1 MKLLKIMLAGMVVMS
16 LALAQDDTQGGQ
28 PTGPPPC
35 DEWLNSDMAHDMNGD
50 GTVDENDCPQQG
62 PDPFQQAFMT
72 TMQNGGTP
80 DEAFEAVAAVFHQ
93 MEVECDDCD
102 MTEEEFQEEK
112 AEAKAAFDAVLANGG
127 TPEEAFHAAMEAGDE
142 GGDQGPPTCDVCG
155 YTFAGEGDHHGHC
168 DKCDFVFTS
177 DNDQHG
183 HCDQCDYIFSG
194 EGDQHGHCDK
204 CDHIWSG
211 DPEDHH
217 GHCDHEGCD
226 FVGNTNE
233 DWENHHHDDGGAG
246 DGGPDPVWEAFAG
259 ALEGG
264 ASPEDAFEAAAAVV
278 HDMEVGCDDCDMTEE
293 EFAEGKANAKAAF
306 DAALADG
313 KSPEEAFGA
322 ARSANDPPVPTNHWN
337 GNCAALCGGHGEYWL
352 DSDGD
357 GQPEDGPYA
366 TWDHDADGNPV
377 DCGCGGDEGEGEG
390 DEGDGDTHWADEAYQ
405 LQGSQDH
412 YDRVMGVSEEDR
424 ENEYNMIRD
433 ELGMDDESEGEG
445 EGEGGDHNDQGGGSQ
460 TCQFVDNDG
469 NQCGYVFTGTEAD
482 QDHHHN

>member
-1 MKLLKIMLAGMVVMS
+1 MKLIKIMLAGMVVMS
-16 LALAQDDTQGGQ
+16 FALAQDDTQGGQPTGPPPQGGQ

-80 DEAFEAVAAVFHQ
+80 DEAFEAVAALFHQ
-93 MEVECDDCD
+93 MEVECDDCE
-102 MTEEEFQEEK
+102 MTEEEFQEGK

-127 TPEEAFHAAMEAGDE
+127 TPEEAFHAGMETGNE

-183 HCDQCDYIFSG
+183 HCDQCDYIFGG

-246 DGGPDPVWEAFAG
+246 GQ
-259 ALEGG
+259 GG
-264 ASPEDAFEAAAAVV
+264 A
-278 HDMEVGCDDCDMTEE
+278 
-293 EFAEGKANAKAAF
+293 
-306 DAALADG
+306 
-313 KSPEEAFGA
+313 
-322 ARSANDPPVPTNHWN
+322 PTNHWD
-337 GNCAALCGGHGEYWL
+337 GNCAARCGGHGEYWL

-377 DCGCGGDEGEGEG
+377 DCGCGGD
-390 DEGDGDTHWADEAYQ
+390 DGDHD
-405 LQGSQDH
+405 GD
-412 YDRVMGVSEEDR
+412 
-424 ENEYNMIRD
+424 
-433 ELGMDDESEGEG
+433 EG
-445 EGEGGDHNDQGGGSQ
+445 EGEGGDHNDQGGGPQ

-469 NQCGYVFTGTEAD
+469 NQCSYVFTGTEAD

>member
-35 DEWLNSDMAHDMNGD
+35 DPNATYLEADPGPD
-50 GTVDENDCPQQG
+50 GGCANYNDCNSNGVYDAGEPCGDVGGQG
-62 PDPFQQAFMT
+62 PPQ
-72 TMQNGGTP
+72 
-80 DEAFEAVAAVFHQ
+80 
-93 MEVECDDCD
+93 
-102 MTEEEFQEEK
+102 
-112 AEAKAAFDAVLANGG
+112 
-127 TPEEAFHAAMEAGDE
+127 GD
-142 GGDQGPPTCDVCG
+142 DQGPPTCDVCG

-168 DKCDFVFTS
+168 DRCDFVFTS

-233 DWENHHHDDGGAG
+233 DWENHSHDDGGT
-246 DGGPDPVWEAFAG
+246 GGP
-259 ALEGG
+259 GG
-264 ASPEDAFEAAAAVV
+264 A
-278 HDMEVGCDDCDMTEE
+278 
-293 EFAEGKANAKAAF
+293 
-306 DAALADG
+306 
-313 KSPEEAFGA
+313 
-322 ARSANDPPVPTNHWN
+322 PTNHWD
-337 GNCAALCGGHGEYWL
+337 GNCAAMCGGHGEYWL

-377 DCGCGGDEGEGEG
+377 DCGCGGDDGDHDG
-390 DEGDGDTHWADEAYQ
+390 DEGDHD
-405 LQGSQDH
+405 
-412 YDRVMGVSEEDR
+412 
-424 ENEYNMIRD
+424 
-433 ELGMDDESEGEG
+433 
-445 EGEGGDHNDQGGGSQ
+445 DQGGQCRYEGCDFVGSTDDDWRGHCDANPDHCRPQ
-460 TCQFVDNDG
+460 AGDTCGYGHDG
-469 NQCGYVFTGTEAD
+469 DEACDYVFTGDEGE
-482 QDHHHN
+482 DHHHCDHCGLAVNSGEEMHNHLEADHPNRPARDNCEALDRGLDSFINENGDAIAAWATNGDGSPACGHDDGNN

>member
-1 MKLLKIMLAGMVVMS
+1 MKLIKLMLAGMVVMS
-16 LALAQDDTQGGQ
+16 FALAQDDTQGGQ
-28 PTGPPPC
+28 ATGPPPC
-35 DEWLNSDMAHDMNGD
+35 DPNATYPVADPGPD
-50 GTVDENDCPQQG
+50 GGCANYNDC
-62 PDPFQQAFMT
+62 
-72 TMQNGGTP
+72 NGNG
-80 DEAFEAVAAVFHQ
+80 VY
-93 MEVECDDCD
+93 
-102 MTEEEFQEEK
+102 
-112 AEAKAAFDAVLANGG
+112 DAGEPCGDVGG
-127 TPEEAFHAAMEAGDE
+127 
-142 GGDQGPPTCDVCG
+142 QGPPTCDVCG

-168 DKCDFVFTS
+168 DRCDFVFTS

-233 DWENHHHDDGGAG
+233 DWENHSHDDGGT
-246 DGGPDPVWEAFAG
+246 GGP
-259 ALEGG
+259 GG
-264 ASPEDAFEAAAAVV
+264 A
-278 HDMEVGCDDCDMTEE
+278 
-293 EFAEGKANAKAAF
+293 
-306 DAALADG
+306 
-313 KSPEEAFGA
+313 
-322 ARSANDPPVPTNHWN
+322 PTNHWD
-337 GNCAALCGGHGEYWL
+337 GNCAAMCGGHGEYWL

-445 EGEGGDHNDQGGGSQ
+445 GDHNDQGGGSQ

>member
-1 MKLLKIMLAGMVVMS
+1 MKLIKLMLAGMVVMS
-16 LALAQDDTQGGQ
+16 FALAQDDTQGGQ

-35 DEWLNSDMAHDMNGD
+35 DPNATYSVADPGPDGGCANYNDCNGNGAYDVGEPCGDGGGQGPPPFGDVDANGD
-50 GTVDENDCPQQG
+50 GGIDREEARAFFGKDDEGNDDPEFDARFDNNAGEDGVVDE
-62 PDPFQQAFMT
+62 AEYAT
-72 TMQNGGTP
+72 K
-80 DEAFEAVAAVFHQ
+80 VA
-93 MEVECDDCD
+93 
-102 MTEEEFQEEK
+102 
-112 AEAKAAFDAVLANGG
+112 
-127 TPEEAFHAAMEAGDE
+127 
-142 GGDQGPPTCDVCG
+142 DQGDDQGHSTCDVCG
-155 YTFAGEGDHHGHC
+155 YTFAGEGDHHGHCDKCDFIFTSDNDQHGHC

-233 DWENHHHDDGGAG
+233 DWENHHHDDGGT
-246 DGGPDPVWEAFAG
+246 GGP
-259 ALEGG
+259 GG
-264 ASPEDAFEAAAAVV
+264 A
-278 HDMEVGCDDCDMTEE
+278 
-293 EFAEGKANAKAAF
+293 
-306 DAALADG
+306 
-313 KSPEEAFGA
+313 
-322 ARSANDPPVPTNHWN
+322 PTNHWD
-337 GNCAALCGGHGEYWL
+337 GNCAAMCEGHGEYWL

-390 DEGDGDTHWADEAYQ
+390 
-405 LQGSQDH
+405 
-412 YDRVMGVSEEDR
+412 
-424 ENEYNMIRD
+424 
-433 ELGMDDESEGEG
+433 EGEG
-445 EGEGGDHNDQGGGSQ
+445 DEGGPMAGD
-460 TCQFVDNDG
+460 TCQFMDADG
-469 NQCGYVFTGTEAD
+469 VQCSYLYTGTEAD